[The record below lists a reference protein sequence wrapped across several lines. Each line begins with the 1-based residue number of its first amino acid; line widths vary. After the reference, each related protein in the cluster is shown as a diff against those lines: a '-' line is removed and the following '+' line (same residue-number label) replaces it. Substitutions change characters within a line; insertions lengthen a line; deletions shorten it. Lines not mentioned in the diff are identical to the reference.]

1 MKAGPIF
8 CNDVGRNDARLDF
21 PLLILICERLWND
34 LIAML
39 LRKLAPASW
48 SAVASAKARH
58 RCRVSDGTQSTETT
72 VPTLD
77 SVSPGQTCALRLA
90 PLPHAL
96 HDAVA
101 LLGVLS
107 D

>member
-39 LRKLAPASW
+39 LRKLATASW

-58 RCRVSDGTQSTETT
+58 RCRVSDGAQSTETT

-77 SVSPGQTCALRLA
+77 SGVAGADLRLA